1 MDFLGGYFWVG
12 FLLATLPEMVGDLL
26 LGGHVLFADAA
37 HVALEGHHVF
47 HAHRLLRVELLQV
60 PHFLKTTPKKFIF
73 LTICSVQSETGTRTS
88 EDK

>member
-1 MDFLGGYFWVG
+1 MDGFFGWVFWVG

-37 HVALEGHHVF
+37 HVALEGDHVF

-60 PHFLKTTPKKFIF
+60 PHFLKKNQKKNFILINMF
-73 LTICSVQSETGTRTS
+73 STGR
-88 EDK
+88 DRYPYF